1 MGVDARDA
9 DPREVLDALDTIGI
23 DDKWVVAARLRGGAL
38 IEGTPV
44 ALLPDRG
51 KSVNAAFRNQIVGR
65 IAERAFRLRH
75 LSKLE
80 PRFRIEDYHRKGEN
94 RDFGVQESGLE
105 LPINVKAATTLFR
118 NAAMFG
124 LEPLDCIP
132 ISSYKALNALNKVP
146 DLVYVDLV
154 DFTLREKV
162 DGVMEGFD
170 GPLGILWDLFSWYG
184 GRGAKAAQD
193 CYVDRVF
200 EQHGAVLDALAPG
213 VTSFRAISA
222 HRVMA
227 ILRANP
233 RRCPGLGVKAAGT
246 GAFNAEV
253 NVHVSVANETTPWDD
268 VASMLAWQG
277 IQPVLD
283 LIRHKEVREVPA
295 PIL

>member
-1 MGVDARDA
+1 MGLDARDV
-9 DPREVLDALDTIGI
+9 DPRQVLDALDAIGI
-23 DDKWVVAARLRGGAL
+23 DERWIVAERLRGGAL
-38 IEGTPV
+38 EQGVPV
-44 ALLPDRG
+44 QLLPDRG
-51 KSVNAAFRNQIVGR
+51 KKLNAGFRNQIVGR
-65 IAERAFRLRH
+65 LAERAFRLRH
-75 LSKLE
+75 LSQLE
-80 PRFRIEDYHRKGEN
+80 PRFQIEDYHRRGEN
-94 RDFGVQESGLE
+94 RDFGVQEAGLE

-146 DLVYVDLV
+146 DLIYVDLV

-162 DGVMEGFD
+162 DSVMEGLD

-184 GRGAKAAQD
+184 GKGATAAQD
-193 CYVDRVF
+193 VYVDRVF
-200 EQHGAVLDALAPG
+200 DEHGPVLDALAPG

-222 HRVMA
+222 RRVMA

-268 VASMLAWQG
+268 VGSMLAIEG
-277 IQPVLD
+277 IQSVLD
-283 LIRHKEVREVPA
+283 LIRRTEVREVPA
-295 PIL
+295 PGL